1 MVVRE
6 FRHILEEGTAESAIL
21 PELARRTRGERTKIK
36 INYMKLWKTALAG
49 IVVLAE
55 LDAAAAGKN
64 SVSESQLAVCDV
76 QSGSAAISPPKEDSL
91 LVMFWNCENFFD
103 YTDSGTGVS
112 DWEFSS
118 RGSRHWTAKRFY
130 AKCNV
135 FAKSLL
141 YIADTEGCLPDVV
154 GLAEIEN
161 AGVLRRLLSSTV
173 LRKLDYRFIHYD
185 SPDHRGI
192 DCALLYRSSR
202 LTPLSSKP
210 CHIDSLATRDILLAQ
225 FVTAG
230 GDSLAILVNHHP
242 SKYSG
247 GASEGLRTLAMR
259 RLRFLSDS
267 LENAL
272 WRVRVAVGDF
282 NEQPPNPIFDL
293 LQPSLLLLNAPPGP
307 FPGSIRFNG
316 NWELIDLA
324 FVSPP
329 LGQRAHLRVRPL
341 PFLLEKDSAHSGLRP
356 LRTFSGP
363 RWKGGFSD
371 HLPILVTLRL

>member
-1 MVVRE
+1 MN
-6 FRHILEEGTAESAIL
+6 A
-21 PELARRTRGERTKIK
+21 
-36 INYMKLWKTALAG
+36 KLWKMMTGAL
-49 IVVLAE
+49 L
-55 LDAAAAGKN
+55 LAAAGAALDA
-64 SVSESQLAVCDV
+64 SAAAETVAGGHTRAVCDV
-76 QSGSAAISPPKEDSL
+76 QSGSDSPPPDSV

-118 RGSRHWTAKRFY
+118 GGSRKWTAKRFF
-130 AKCNV
+130 AKCSL

-141 YIADTEGCLPDVV
+141 YIAEREGRLPDAV

-161 AGVLRRLLSSTV
+161 AGVLRRLLSSTL

-210 CHIDSLATRDILLAQ
+210 CHIDTLATRDILLAQ
-225 FVTAG
+225 FTTQC

-242 SKYSG
+242 SKYG
-247 GASEGLRTLAMR
+247 GDASEGLRKLAMK
-259 RLRFLSDS
+259 RLRSLSDS
-267 LENAL
+267 LENAG
-272 WRVRVAVGDF
+272 WRNRVAVGDF
-282 NEQPPNPIFDL
+282 NEQPPDPVFDL
-293 LQPSLLLLNAPPGP
+293 LPPSLEMVTPPP
-307 FPGSIRFNG
+307 DPMFPGSIRFNG
-316 NWELIDLA
+316 SWELIDLA

-329 LGQRAHLRVRPL
+329 LVQRSRFRVQAL

-356 LRTFSGP
+356 LRTFTGP

-371 HLPILVTLRL
+371 HLPILVTIAPRDISKLLMASGGLGETSPQ